1 MQYFIINRMVV
12 FCRILNLFALLGAV
26 GGFGAVYLNKEI
38 AGKKHITTWHGLVG
52 LVAMLG
58 LVGSAVWGIAAKY
71 STKLR
76 KQA

>member
-1 MQYFIINRMVV
+1 M
-12 FCRILNLFALLGAV
+12 LGAV

-58 LVGSAVWGIAAKY
+58 LVGSAV
-71 STKLR
+71 
-76 KQA
+76 